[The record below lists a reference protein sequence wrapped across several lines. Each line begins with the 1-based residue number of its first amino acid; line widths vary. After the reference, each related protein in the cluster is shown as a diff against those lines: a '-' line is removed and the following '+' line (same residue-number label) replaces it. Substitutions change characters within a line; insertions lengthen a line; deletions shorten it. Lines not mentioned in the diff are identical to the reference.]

1 MQILFLSHYFPPEG
15 NAPASRTY
23 DNSAHWVSLGHKVTV
38 ITCVPNVPSG
48 KVYKGYKNQLTQKEY
63 IDGIEV
69 WRVWTYLSSNSGHI
83 GRILNYITFMIS
95 ATLLSFFIKRPD
107 VILATS
113 PQFFCG
119 WAGILVSWIKR
130 KPLVLEIRDLWPDSI
145 VATGAIKNKPIIG
158 MLSYLEKKMY
168 SYCRKIVTVGPS
180 YKKMIIKKG
189 ITESKISVIENGL
202 NKNLFKP
209 QQPNNTF
216 KTQLG
221 LEGKFI
227 CSYVGTIGLASGL
240 DVVIRCAKLLKS
252 RNKNDIS
259 FLLVGDGAVK
269 NILEEEANSQNLDNI
284 VFTGLIDKEKVPEVL
299 SFTDVA
305 LIHLKEN
312 KLFRTVIPSK
322 LYETAGMGL
331 PIINGVEGSTSEFI
345 ERSGCGLS
353 IKPGDAEDLY
363 QALLDLKINP
373 KKARDMGESGHN
385 YVTKYYDR
393 AKLSEKYLREL
404 L

>member
-1 MQILFLSHYFPPEG
+1 LQILFLSHYFPPEG

-363 QALLDLKINP
+363 QALL
-373 KKARDMGESGHN
+373 
-385 YVTKYYDR
+385 
-393 AKLSEKYLREL
+393 
-404 L
+404 